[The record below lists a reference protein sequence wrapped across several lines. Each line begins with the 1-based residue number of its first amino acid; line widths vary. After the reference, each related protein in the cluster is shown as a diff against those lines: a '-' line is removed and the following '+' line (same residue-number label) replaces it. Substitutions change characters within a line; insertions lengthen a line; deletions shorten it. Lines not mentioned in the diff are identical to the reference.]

1 MNKKEFLSKISY
13 EDKIL
18 LSNIF
23 EKIEL
28 SNKINKPIYL
38 NEFYTPNVWKAL
50 LSFEKDLGIGIGT
63 YGIFE
68 DSDRRAISFLPYGFQ
83 EDLKLYQL
91 NLIKI
96 KNKSPFTHLA
106 HSDFLGTLMGQG
118 VKREK
123 FGDLILKD
131 QICYVPI
138 CKDILPYIKEN
149 LVKIGGSPCVIES
162 IDFTNDE
169 IPSYNFEEKI
179 IIASSFRIDC
189 VVSAFTGK
197 SRAASA
203 EMINKGAVLVDYE
216 RINEKD
222 TDVKLNSIITVRGYG
237 KFKIQS
243 IQGKTQRDR
252 EKILIKKYI

>member
-1 MNKKEFLSKISY
+1 MNKKEFLSRINY

-38 NEFYTPNVWKAL
+38 NEFYTPNVWNSL
-50 LSFEKDLGIGIGT
+50 LSIEKELDIIVGT

-68 DSDRRAISFLPYGFQ
+68 DSDRRVLCFLPYGFQ
-83 EDLKLYQL
+83 QDFNLYPL
-91 NLIKI
+91 DLIKI
-96 KNKSPFTHLA
+96 KNKSSFSYLS

-118 VKREK
+118 IKREK
-123 FGDLILKD
+123 FGDLIVKD

-138 CKDILPYIKEN
+138 CKDVLPYIKEN
-149 LVKIGGSPCVIES
+149 LTKIGGSPCLIES
-162 IDFTNDE
+162 IDYTNEE
-169 IPSYNFEEKI
+169 IPSFNFEEKI
-179 IIASSFRIDC
+179 IIASSLRIDC

-197 SRAASA
+197 SRASSA
-203 EMINKGAVLVDYE
+203 EMINRGAVLIDYE
-216 RINEKD
+216 RIDEKD
-222 TDVKLNSIITVRGYG
+222 IYVKLNSIITVRGYG